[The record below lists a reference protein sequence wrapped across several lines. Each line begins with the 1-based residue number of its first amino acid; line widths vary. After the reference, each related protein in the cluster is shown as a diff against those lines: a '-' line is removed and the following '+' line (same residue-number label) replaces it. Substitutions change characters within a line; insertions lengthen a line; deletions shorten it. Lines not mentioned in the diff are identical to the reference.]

1 MGANERTIAPSARAR
16 VSSGRRNR
24 VNNQQGFTLVELL
37 IVIVVLGV
45 LAGIVVFALGG
56 FTAQAAVAACNSD
69 ASAVETAVTA
79 YNTENPSGTATAAL
93 LTNNPP
99 VAGAVTYLH
108 SMPSSPDYSITLVNG
123 AVMIAAPASATPVAY
138 GTAGACSNAG
148 TGGGGGGEQAD
159 VQAPTTTSTTAVPA
173 PTTTSTTAAPATT
186 TTTAPPATTT
196 TTTTAPASNGVTATP
211 TTNTY
216 GGYGGQDI
224 LALSNTK
231 AITSLTITIN
241 VAQTTGVTPNG
252 GYNSFPGGI
261 ATTTYGTGSGS
272 GTLTS
277 TYVLNSGQSI
287 PAGSPSGSF
296 AAQYGGTGSARV
308 QTGDTWTVV
317 STSNGVTST
326 LSGHF

>member
-1 MGANERTIAPSARAR
+1 MPANKRTIAPSWQAKAAR
-16 VSSGRRNR
+16 GRRDR
-24 VNNQQGFTLVELL
+24 AAKQQGFTLVELL

-69 ASAVETAVTA
+69 ASTVETAVTA
-79 YNTENPSGTATAAL
+79 YNTENPPGTATAAL
-93 LTNNPP
+93 LTNTPP

-108 SMPSSPDYSITLVNG
+108 SWPSSPDYSITLVNG
-123 AVMIAAPASATPVAY
+123 VVMIAAPASATPVAY
-138 GTAGACSNAG
+138 GTSGACSGAG
-148 TGGGGGGEQAD
+148 TGGGGGGVQAD
-159 VQAPTTTSTTAVPA
+159 VQA

-186 TTTAPPATTT
+186 TTTVAPATTTTTVAPTT

-224 LALSNTK
+224 LSLSNTK
-231 AITSLTITIN
+231 AITALTITIK

-287 PAGSPSGSF
+287 PAASPSGSF
-296 AAQYGGTGSARV
+296 AAQYAGTGSAAGPDR
-308 QTGDTWTVV
+308 
-317 STSNGVTST
+317 
-326 LSGHF
+326 

>member
-79 YNTENPSGTATAAL
+79 YNTENPNGTATAAL
-93 LTNNPP
+93 LTNTPP

-108 SMPSSPDYSITLVNG
+108 SMPSSPDYAITLVNG
-123 AVMIAAPASATPVAY
+123 VVMIAAPASATPVAY
-138 GTAGACSNAG
+138 GTTGACSGAG
-148 TGGGGGGEQAD
+148 TGGGGGSPAD
-159 VQAPTTTSTTAVPA
+159 VQA

-196 TTTTAPASNGVTATP
+196 TTAPPATTTTVPVSNGVTATP
-211 TTNTY
+211 STNTY

-224 LALSNTK
+224 ITLSNTK
-231 AITSLTITIN
+231 AITALTITIN

-261 ATTTYGTGSGS
+261 STTTYGTGSGS

-287 PAGSPSGSF
+287 PVGSPSGSF
-296 AAQYGGTGSARV
+296 AAQYAGTGAVRV